1 MKHHQGLG
9 LLRCIFVP
17 FSSSESQFLAY
28 YLHISGRKRN
38 PPCESAGKLLFHYHS
53 RLCAVFCS
61 FCPPQKK
68 KMRWPYISIHLGFSI
83 TCSWPELRIQ
93 PWIEAVK
100 PLGLQ
105 LMPFP
110 FLLACRTTAW
120 QDNTEAWRYW
130 PTLSQFHCRMCQWQR
145 ESSVLVTRYTHFWYL
160 VFSLGYF

>member
-9 LLRCIFVP
+9 LLRCIFAP

-28 YLHISGRKRN
+28 YLHISGRRGILHVSLQEN
-38 PPCESAGKLLFHYHS
+38 CSSIIIPDFVQSSVPFVLL
-53 RLCAVFCS
+53 
-61 FCPPQKK
+61 KK

-83 TCSWPELRIQ
+83 ACSWPELRIQ

-120 QDNTEAWRYW
+120 QKDSTEAWRYW